1 VAELIHGERSFANNI
16 VDIVIALMTIQL
28 LKHTLRGT
36 MDIASIR
43 SLTSDYY
50 SVMQMMGMAAIA
62 LLIIAVVSSILVKRR
77 DPENIRGL
85 KAVRVTGALLT
96 VGAFI
101 AAAIIGIVDEN
112 ASIEMKERS
121 FSAALKNTYG
131 DSVVPGSDFLSIA
144 SEVSSGDGKAAPMD
158 FVVDGKL
165 TPVSVKEIA
174 GKWLLFDATGNE
186 LPRVSKA

>member
-1 VAELIHGERSFANNI
+1 
-16 VDIVIALMTIQL
+16 
-28 LKHTLRGT
+28 
-36 MDIASIR
+36 MDITSIR

-50 SVMQMMGMAAIA
+50 SVMQMVGMAAIA
-62 LLIIAVVSSILVKRR
+62 LLIVAVLSSILVKRR
-77 DPENIRGL
+77 NPENIRGI
-85 KAVRVTGALLT
+85 KAVRVTGTLLT

-101 AAAIIGIVDEN
+101 AAAIIGVVDEN
-112 ASIEMKERS
+112 VSIEMKERS

-131 DSVVPGSDFLSIA
+131 ESVVPGSDFLSIA

-165 TPVSVKEIA
+165 IPVSVKEIA
-174 GKWLLFDATGNE
+174 GKWLLFDAAGNE